1 MKFQIDWQPQG
12 PNVAPEEG
20 ATIADLRIYIGGG
33 NACANERPRRSG
45 KGATANRNVRRSEC
59 ATVSVYP
66 LAAEIAFNWWH
77 LFGARDAKLQLADGR
92 DGYAVPDVQL
102 AFDGLEFNACCQ
114 PLAYDNP
121 DVRFTHRG
129 TERLTKAEAESALT
143 EFVECVRDRLA
154 DANVGDSG
162 LQLRWERVQRS
173 RESVDES
180 AFCEAAGALG
190 LDPYGID
197 DAVADS
203 IENAGAWFH
212 GEPLLELLS
221 GLCRVVNRSRASTKH
236 VLAWLREAESRSADR
251 TLLPAIDDLRDG
263 MADMRH
269 AAAGEMSWCVGYR
282 CAREARRRLNIG
294 TAERFSVSTLAA
306 RLGGPGFA
314 IAEGSVAGLRAVVA
328 KPAETHVHL
337 CKAGSRYAPS
347 TELFAL
353 GRAVGDAVTNPLAE
367 RSAVNDLHEAV
378 RQAASRA
385 FGAEFLA
392 PIDGIRS
399 MQDDGMSHSEIAAD
413 FCVSKEVVE
422 RQLQNQQRIA
432 EACAAR

>member
-1 MKFQIDWQPQG
+1 MRFQIDWQPQG
-12 PNVAPEEG
+12 PNVAPEER
-20 ATIADLRIYIGGG
+20 ATIADLRILIGNG

-45 KGATANRNVRRSEC
+45 KGTTANRDVQRSEC

-92 DGYAVPDVQL
+92 GGYAVPDVQL
-102 AFDGLEFNACCQ
+102 AFDGSGFNARCQ

-121 DVRFTHRG
+121 DVQFTHRG
-129 TERLTKAEAESALT
+129 AERLTRAEAESALT
-143 EFVECVRDRLA
+143 EFVECVHGRLA
-154 DANVGDSG
+154 EASVRDSG

-173 RESVDES
+173 RESADES

-203 IENAGAWFH
+203 IENVGAWFH

-221 GLCRVVNRSRASTKH
+221 GLCGTANRDRASPER
-236 VLAWLREAESRSADR
+236 VLAWLREAESRPADR
-251 TLLPAIDDLRDG
+251 TLLPAIDDLRQG
-263 MADMRH
+263 MVDMSR
-269 AAAGEMSWCVGYR
+269 AAAGEMPWCVGYR

-314 IAEGSVAGLRAVVA
+314 VAEGSVSGLRAVVA

-337 CKAGSRYAPS
+337 RRVGSRYAS
-347 TELFAL
+347 SSELFAL
-353 GRAVGDAVTNPLAE
+353 GRAVGDAVTNPPAE

-385 FGAEFLA
+385 FAAEFLA

-413 FCVSKEVVE
+413 FCVAKEVVE
-422 RQLQNQQRIA
+422 RQLQNQERIA
-432 EACAAR
+432 EACAVR